1 MAFSCKLTPLVFA
14 ENEQLIVII
23 FRYFAKEVYMT
34 VFSVTL
40 VLVFMFLAD
49 QVARYL
55 GRAASGDIPL
65 SVVLGLISIE
75 LPYLLGL
82 LLPLGFYLGVLI
94 ACGRFYADH
103 EMLVL
108 FSSGMS
114 RLQLAKMT
122 VYLGVGVS
130 FLVAFLMF
138 VLNPLLELQKKKVL
152 DSTVVAHMVST
163 LMPGEF
169 KISQGGKKVVYVA
182 GVTVDHQKA
191 TQVFMAEQTEDSA
204 AWAITSAKT
213 AYVMEA
219 DQADTEFVV
228 AEDGYRYQGEPGRRD
243 FTVTQFAR
251 YGVKLVR
258 KNSAIQLAPKD
269 TDAMSTLFLW
279 LHRDDNIRY
288 LVELH
293 WRFALP
299 VSCILFGIIGMQLS
313 ETRPREGR
321 FKRFVPAVLVYVVYV
336 NLMFIARDWM
346 KNGVTP
352 PVLGFWWVQC
362 FLLVII
368 GLLALRQ
375 RWQS

>member
-1 MAFSCKLTPLVFA
+1 M
-14 ENEQLIVII
+14 II
-23 FRYFAKEVYMT
+23 FRYFAKEVYVT

-40 VLVFMFLAD
+40 VLVFIFLAD

-94 ACGRFYADH
+94 VCGRWYADH
-103 EMLVL
+103 EMVVL

-114 RLQLAKMT
+114 RLHLAKMT
-122 VYLGVGVS
+122 IYLGIGVCT
-130 FLVAFLMF
+130 LVAFLMF

-152 DSTVVAHMVST
+152 DSTVTAHIVST

-169 KISQGGKKVVYVA
+169 KISQGGAKVVYVG

-191 TQVFMAEQTEDSA
+191 THVFMAEQTNGAST
-204 AWAITSAKT
+204 WAITSAKT

-219 DQADTEFVV
+219 DEPDTEFIV
-228 AEDGYRYQGEPGRRD
+228 AEDGYRYQGQPGHRD
-243 FTVTQFAR
+243 FTVTQFDR
-251 YGVKLVR
+251 YGVKLVK
-258 KNSAIQLAPKD
+258 KNTSIQLAPKD
-269 TDAMSTLFLW
+269 TGAMSTLFLW
-279 LHRDDNIRY
+279 IHRHDNIRY

-293 WRFALP
+293 WRLALP
-299 VSCILFGIIGMQLS
+299 ISCILLGVIGMQLS

-321 FKRFVPAVLVYVVYV
+321 FKRFVPAVLIYVVYV

-352 PVLGFWWVQC
+352 PELGFWWVQC
-362 FLLVII
+362 FLLGTI
-368 GLLALRQ
+368 GLLALHQ
-375 RWQS
+375 RWHS